1 MLTEKKARVEKE
13 CAVSNNVAVYIFP
26 FAEPYLLPL
35 RNLVGAGN
43 RNSLKAVLMENVL
56 NGQIGVNGPNVH
68 KRVEGE

>member
-1 MLTEKKARVEKE
+1 M
-13 CAVSNNVAVYIFP
+13 
-26 FAEPYLLPL
+26 
-35 RNLVGAGN
+35 GAGN

>member
-1 MLTEKKARVEKE
+1 MV
-13 CAVSNNVAVYIFP
+13 
-26 FAEPYLLPL
+26 
-35 RNLVGAGN
+35 AGN